1 MKARKL
7 LAAFLCVL
15 MTISVM
21 VLPTQAAVTGDEATG
36 AYTNSTEPYS
46 TYNGSDLGATYTKAA
61 TTFKVWAPS
70 ASKVQIK
77 RYTTGADAEAGA
89 AVIETKDMSKDNS
102 NGVWSIKINGDLNGT
117 YYTYLVTV
125 NGKTNETQDVYSVAT
140 GVNGERSMVIDLST
154 TNPEGWNSD
163 SHKP

>member
-46 TYNGSDLGATYTKAA
+46 TYNGSDLGATYTMAA
-61 TTFKVWAPS
+61 TLFNVWCS
-70 ASKVQIK
+70 FDCIV
-77 RYTTGADAEAGA
+77 
-89 AVIETKDMSKDNS
+89 VI
-102 NGVWSIKINGDLNGT
+102 
-117 YYTYLVTV
+117 
-125 NGKTNETQDVYSVAT
+125 
-140 GVNGERSMVIDLST
+140 
-154 TNPEGWNSD
+154 
-163 SHKP
+163 